1 MKKIVL
7 MIVALAAVY
16 WSIGFVL
23 SPMGSRP
30 SFDRIH
36 TEAYGVSPKDVSN
49 STVSDGENLW
59 IGNYCFIHGENLL
72 PVMLLEKTPPD
83 GIHPPMKDNVPY
95 MPWSYVIGNLFV
107 PGFFP
112 LHVALWWEVI
122 ITLALFVWMGIRI
135 YHMIIR
141 QHAAFFAVLVTALCF
156 AQYGYLPNFT
166 FLNPSFFVIPLIVL
180 GVLYGAPLPVKSN
193 RNNSWM
199 HCGCHEIISGCLL
212 GIALMKPQMAAL
224 FFIPFLIRKQIIP
237 LVIGTLWVIVP
248 WLFMSWLYGENPFT
262 YLSYYLSPA
271 LHIGIKINN
280 YMGLLDPL
288 IKSCENPSIAHLIQ
302 VAFFAMLA
310 TFLCWRFRKA
320 QNIVIFAIPAVFS
333 TLWTYSTAT
342 NLPVLAILIIAAC
355 MSFFKSENKIEKVV
369 LFGGVVF
376 MLLPIA
382 EVFRPHYS
390 PVILPIVQRVVY
402 LTILTTVLIIEK
414 RNLRYPVNPSYKPL
428 RRSCHG
434 MPPSYPIS
442 TCRTAPAT
450 PPNTKR

>member
-1 MKKIVL
+1 ML
-7 MIVALAAVY
+7 VALAVVY
-16 WSIGFVL
+16 WGVGFVL

-59 IGNYCFIHGENLL
+59 IGNYCFIHGENPL

-83 GIHPPMKDNVPY
+83 GIHPVVKTNVPY

-135 YHMIIR
+135 YHTTIR
-141 QHAAFFAVLVTALCF
+141 QHAALFAAFVTALCF

-193 RNNSWM
+193 QNDSWM
-199 HCGCHEIISGCLL
+199 RCNCHEIISGCLL

-237 LVIGTLWVIVP
+237 LVIGTLWMIVP
-248 WLFMSWLYGENPFT
+248 WLFISWLYGENPFT
-262 YLSYYLSPA
+262 YLSHYLSPA
-271 LHIGIKINN
+271 LHRGMQINN
-280 YMGLLDPL
+280 YMGPLDPL
-288 IKSCENPSIAHLIQ
+288 IKSCENPSTVHLIQ
-302 VAFFAMLA
+302 VVFFAMLA

-342 NLPVLAILIIAAC
+342 NFPVLAILIIAAC
-355 MSFFKSENKIEKVV
+355 MSFFKSENKIEKAV

-382 EVFRPHYS
+382 EVFRRNYS
-390 PVILPIVQRVVY
+390 PIILPIVQRVAY
-402 LTILTTVLIIEK
+402 LTVLTTVLIIEK
-414 RNLRYPVNPSYKPL
+414 RNIKRHVTPHRILSSNSE
-428 RRSCHG
+428 RSGVSCA
-434 MPPSYPIS
+434 PYCAAS
-442 TCRTAPAT
+442 TSL
-450 PPNTKR
+450 